1 MNNSHRKKHLNLVKD
16 LLSSRNFAVLATESD
31 HHPYTNLISFVPS
44 DDFLHLYFPTRK
56 ATQKFL
62 NITKNPHVALLIDD
76 RKNSPEDLLNAIT
89 IIALGDAQEL
99 VEHSKVI
106 ETLFI
111 QRHPGLSTFLSDPC
125 CVLVDVSVKAYQIVQ
140 HFEEVQILQMRQD
153 KKSV

>member
-1 MNNSHRKKHLNLVKD
+1 MKD

-140 HFEEVQILQMRQD
+140 HFEEIQILQMRQD

>member
-44 DDFLHLYFPTRK
+44 DDFHHLYFPTRK

-140 HFEEVQILQMRQD
+140 HFEEIQILQMRQD